1 MEGGGD
7 ATAVTAES
15 STTVDP
21 ASMNVLETY
30 LQNFNQELS
39 STTQVKKPVETQVA
53 VASDIVPSVQQEVD
67 TAEEVTTEQVTT
79 EQIQNQ
85 EITEVV
91 EQSDVQVAVQVA
103 EQVTEADVPEQ
114 IETVAI
120 PVQEIEPAQAI
131 ASVNVVQGN
140 THTVTHDH
148 VDMDITQTLQLL
160 ANASANLSAPI
171 TTTIDG
177 HTTTET
183 VANVQ
188 TMAESMG
195 QAFIQGIEEAGQSVS
210 LSTAEALQS
219 LQSGQGQQVVMVTQE
234 GDQESTQQQVL
245 MVAMQNDGNVSG
257 AQGVGPLAFSDPV
270 NVVGGNVVYQ
280 TTNLPHLVPVSQ
292 STQDQTTTIQATDQ
306 SGQVYTIIQTLDG
319 ETPVAVTEGQAQS
332 TYTELEVSQA
342 TEVAGKSGEVVHVV
356 DAPSAD
362 GTEEVQTQIVIVREV
377 DTEEGKGQDH
387 SVYDFYAGEDDDA
400 PVTTASK
407 SDKGDTPKKGKK
419 FVVPKFDDGRLIDQV
434 FNRVKK
440 SPTSP
445 RQPKVHE
452 CNMCGRIFRTST
464 LLRNHINTH
473 TGTKPYKCQMCDK
486 AFGTSGELG
495 RHMKYIHTH
504 EKPHKCPLC
513 DYISVEASKIK
524 RHMRSHTGEK
534 PYKCTLCDYA
544 STDNY
549 KLKRHMRIHTG
560 EKPFRCGECDQ
571 SFSQKSS
578 LKEHMW
584 KHTGNRPQHKCE
596 FCETSFGR
604 VADMKTHI
612 KKMHTQGEAL
622 ICKFCEN
629 GFTDRYSY
637 TQHIKMHRGEKIFK
651 CGECGYMAPQKR
663 HLMIHMRVHTGE
675 KPYQCTD
682 CDETFKHRQ
691 TCINHARIKHGHI
704 LEFPDLKRKR
714 SESEDDSPSKR
725 VSRRQKMI
733 IMGAVGAEEGGDGQS
748 IPSEVVE
755 NAIGRVLQETEGMNV
770 EGGVPVTIL
779 TVTQGPDGS
788 MQQVEQTLHVVD
800 GQLTSIEGE
809 TSTVVEG
816 EAETTQITNEQLQ
829 QIQQQIQQGESS
841 SIATPEQSQVAE
853 QAQGTEQAQ
862 STDQAQV
869 DAQEQGAMQIVM
881 EIDESAQKQEVEENL
896 PQTSSEQTVVQ
907 EVEEVEAAPPAET
920 STLQEQEQPPQQLTD
935 EQQAAAN
942 VDMQEVTEVIEQ
954 PIEEE
959 IEEDGDNTIYLFV
972 EEQ

>member
-7 ATAVTAES
+7 ATVVAGDAPS
-15 STTVDP
+15 VDP

-39 STTQVKKPVETQVA
+39 STTQAAEQGKKAVENEVSVEGGAVVA
-53 VASDIVPSVQQEVD
+53 QMQQEMH
-67 TAEEVTTEQVTT
+67 TAEEVVTESQVPTEPVKETVTEASDDQPVTT
-79 EQIQNQ
+79 
-85 EITEVV
+85 
-91 EQSDVQVAVQVA
+91 VQVADQVV
-103 EQVTEADVPEQ
+103 ETVPEQ
-114 IETVAI
+114 VATVAM
-120 PVQEIEPAQAI
+120 QETEPIHDPSQGMT
-131 ASVNVVQGN
+131 SVSVQGN
-140 THTVTHDH
+140 AHTVTQDH

-160 ANASANLSAPI
+160 ANASANLTAPI
-171 TTTIDG
+171 TTTIEG
-177 HTTTET
+177 HTTTDT

-188 TMAESMG
+188 SVAESMG

-219 LQSGQGQQVVMVTQE
+219 LQSGQGQHVVMVTQE
-234 GDQESTQQQVL
+234 GDQESAQQQVL
-245 MVAMQNDGNVSG
+245 MVAMQNDANVSG
-257 AQGVGPLAFSDPV
+257 AQGVGPLTFSDPV
-270 NVVGGNVVYQ
+270 NMVGGNVVYQ

-292 STQDQTTTIQATDQ
+292 STQDQTTTLQATDS

-319 ETPVAVTEGQAQS
+319 ETPVTVSEGQTSQS
-332 TYTELEVSQA
+332 QPTYTELEVAQPS
-342 TEVAGKSGEVVHVV
+342 EGEGKGGEVVHVV
-356 DAPSAD
+356 DVPSAD

-377 DTEEGKGQDH
+377 DTEEGKGIQDH

-473 TGTKPYKCQMCDK
+473 TGTKPYKCQMCEK

-534 PYKCTLCDYA
+534 PYKCTLCEYA

-663 HLMIHMRVHTGE
+663 HLMVHMRVHTGE
-675 KPYQCTD
+675 RPYQCTD
-682 CDETFKHRQ
+682 CDESFKHRQ

-714 SESEDDSPSKR
+714 SESEEDSPSKR

-733 IMGAVGAEEGGDGQS
+733 IMGAVGGQEGADSQS
-748 IPSEVVE
+748 IPPEVVE

-800 GQLTSIEGE
+800 GQLTAIEGDN
-809 TSTVVEG
+809 SANI
-816 EAETTQITNEQLQ
+816 EAGTEAAQITSDQVMQLE
-829 QIQQQIQQGESS
+829 QIQQQIQQGEDGGISQTEQ
-841 SIATPEQSQVAE
+841 AVAKQSQVE
-853 QAQGTEQAQ
+853 SQDQG
-862 STDQAQV
+862 
-869 DAQEQGAMQIVM
+869 GMHIVM
-881 EIDESAQKQEVEENL
+881 ETEDSSQQQEAEDTL
-896 PQTSSEQTVVQ
+896 TQQQQTTSEQTVAQEEATEEVAAPEVSIPQQHEEPQGTSSLAVQ
-907 EVEEVEAAPPAET
+907 EVAEVGIEQPTEEEVEEG
-920 STLQEQEQPPQQLTD
+920 
-935 EQQAAAN
+935 
-942 VDMQEVTEVIEQ
+942 
-954 PIEEE
+954 
-959 IEEDGDNTIYLFV
+959 DGDNTIYLFV